1 MSIKFS
7 IITPVYN
14 REDCILNCL
23 NSVLSQSYNNYEH
36 IIIDD
41 GSSDNTLKM
50 IHQFSLDHKTI
61 IPISYNENKGVNYA
75 RNRGIQA
82 ATGDFIIF
90 LDSDDYFLDNALTL
104 VSEYINTNSNYS
116 HFLFLNDD
124 GRKDRNYSDLKKEIK
139 YSDWLEETI
148 SGDFAHVVETNILK
162 NNLFNEEF
170 RIFEILNWM
179 KIFRLEKKQLLVPE
193 YITHVEIDRIDSVT
207 RESILDNKL
216 SMKNNFDYL
225 YYYIDWYGADYK
237 DLSLGDMLQTHIKKG
252 LLLGFALGETERNRD
267 ILNQMECGIIKKI
280 FFRILNRIPM
290 NVIFYNLI
298 RAKSRYNQL
307 KNHKP

>member
-23 NSVLSQSYNNYEH
+23 NSVRSQSYNNYEH

-41 GSSDNTLKM
+41 GSSDNTLER
-50 IHQFSLDHKTI
+50 IHQFSLDNKTV
-61 IPISYNENKGVNYA
+61 IPISYPENKGVNYA
-75 RNRGIQA
+75 RNKGIQV
-82 ATGDFIIF
+82 ATGDYVVF

-104 VSEYINTNSNYS
+104 VSEYINTNSNYL
-116 HFLFLNDD
+116 HYLFLNDD
-124 GRKDRNYSDLKKEIK
+124 GRNDRIYSDLKKEIN
-139 YSDWLEETI
+139 YSDWLDETI
-148 SGDFAHVVETNILK
+148 SGDFSHVVKTSILK
-162 NNLFNEEF
+162 DNLFNEEF

-179 KIFRLEKKQLLVPE
+179 KIFRLVKKQLLVPE

-216 SMKNNFDYL
+216 SMRNNFDYL
-225 YYYIDWYGADYK
+225 YYFINWYGPDYK
-237 DLSLGDMLQTHIKKG
+237 ALGLNNILQTHIKKG
-252 LLLGFALGETERNRD
+252 VFLGLALGETQRN
-267 ILNQMECGIIKKI
+267 INMLNQMECGIIKRKFYGVLNKI
-280 FFRILNRIPM
+280 PV

-307 KNHKP
+307 KNNKS

>member
-23 NSVLSQSYNNYEH
+23 NSVRSQSYNNYEH

-41 GSSDNTLKM
+41 GSSDNTLER
-50 IHQFSLDHKTI
+50 IHQFSLDNKTI
-61 IPISYNENKGVNYA
+61 IPISYSENKGVNYA
-75 RNRGIQA
+75 RNKGIQA
-82 ATGDFIIF
+82 ATGDYVIF

-104 VSEYINTNSNYS
+104 VSEYINSNSNYL
-116 HFLFLNDD
+116 HYLFLNDD
-124 GRKDRNYSDLKKEIK
+124 GRKDRNYSDFKKEIN
-139 YSDWLEETI
+139 YSDWLDETI
-148 SGDFAHVVETNILK
+148 SGDFAHVVKTSILK
-162 NNLFNEEF
+162 ANLFNEEF

-179 KIFRLEKKQLLVPE
+179 KIFRLGKKQLLVPE

-225 YYYIDWYGADYK
+225 YYFINWYGPDYRA
-237 DLSLGDMLQTHIKKG
+237 LGLTNILQAHIRKG
-252 LLLGFALGETERNRD
+252 VLLGFALGESERN
-267 ILNQMECGIIKKI
+267 INMLNQMECGIMKKR
-280 FFRILNRIPM
+280 FYEVLNKIPV
-290 NVIFYNLI
+290 NAIFYNLI
-298 RAKSRYNQL
+298 RAKSRYNKL
-307 KNHKP
+307 KNSKS